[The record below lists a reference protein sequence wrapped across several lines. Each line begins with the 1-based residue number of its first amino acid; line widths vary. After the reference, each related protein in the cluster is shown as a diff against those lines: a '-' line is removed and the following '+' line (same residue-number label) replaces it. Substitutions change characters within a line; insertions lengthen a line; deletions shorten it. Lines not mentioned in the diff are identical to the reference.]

1 VGTIEGGTAANIV
14 PELCRFIFELRNLPG
29 VDPDGIFAAIERY
42 AQETLVP
49 EMRATSPKAGV
60 EFERLVASP
69 ALEASEAAA
78 LTQLVRRLTRDGQV
92 RKVGYGTEAGLFQE
106 AGVPAIVCGP
116 GDIAVAHRPDEFVEL
131 AQIAACEAFL
141 DRVVETLRAPGPLG

>member
-1 VGTIEGGTAANIV
+1 
-14 PELCRFIFELRNLPG
+14 
-29 VDPDGIFAAIERY
+29 
-42 AQETLVP
+42 
-49 EMRATSPKAGV
+49 MRAVSPKAGV

-69 ALEASEAAA
+69 ALEASEAAEI
-78 LTQLVRRLTRDGQV
+78 TQLVRRLTRDGQV

-131 AQIAACEAFL
+131 SQIAACEAFL